1 VDERRR
7 DVVAVVVVAIF
18 VATTRV
24 RCVVEEEDDH
34 GTAAPAAAAAAAV
47 FRARARARMA
57 TQSKEP
63 SSRVRGKSVVV
74 PNEDEK
80 MIPAVSITA
89 ADNVA
94 ETAVA
99 SIGAFVCTGDV

>member
-1 VDERRR
+1 MDERRR

-34 GTAAPAAAAAAAV
+34 GTAAAAAAAAV

-63 SSRVRGKSVVV
+63 SSRVKGKSVVV

-80 MIPAVSITA
+80 MIAAVSVTA

-99 SIGAFVCTGDV
+99 SIGAFVCNGDA